1 MESVAGPYLQSERKE
16 IYQAYAKSLIA
27 KGLAYPCFCSAEE
40 IEEMRK
46 VQRRIEREN
55 RLHYGSLQTVAI
67 FLSMKHTRK

>member
-1 MESVAGPYLQSERKE
+1 MESVAITDHICKAKRKE

-46 VQRRIEREN
+46 VQEESKEN
-55 RLHYGSLQTVAI
+55 RLLWLI
-67 FLSMKHTRK
+67 CKLSQSFCR